1 MFGKILESTKGYL
14 TTDTSEL
21 DQVKKRLEEK
31 DDQKTY
37 LQIKPFEKL
46 KEFLESKTRN

>member
-1 MFGKILESTKGYL
+1 VTRASL
-14 TTDTSEL
+14 
-21 DQVKKRLEEK
+21 QEK

-46 KEFLESKTRN
+46 KEFLEARIQK

>member
-1 MFGKILESTKGYL
+1 M
-14 TTDTSEL
+14 D
-21 DQVKKRLEEK
+21 EE

-46 KEFLESKTRN
+46 KRYLESKI